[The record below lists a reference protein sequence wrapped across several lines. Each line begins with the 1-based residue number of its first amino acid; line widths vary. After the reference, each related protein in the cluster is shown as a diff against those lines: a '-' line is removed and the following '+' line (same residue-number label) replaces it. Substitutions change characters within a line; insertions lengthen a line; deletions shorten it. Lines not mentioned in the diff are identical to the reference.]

1 LLNNYNVGLS
11 VEEIINAQILVEVI
25 NEAGVLKI
33 GLPDGQ
39 VITWPSALPK
49 IISGWHYLNLSNQPQ
64 SPSKTELAK
73 LVLQEILQ
81 LE

>member
-1 LLNNYNVGLS
+1 MGLS
-11 VEEIINAQILVEVI
+11 AEEIINAQILVEVT

-33 GLPDGQ
+33 VLPGGQ
-39 VITWPSALPK
+39 VIIWPSALSK
-49 IISGWHYLNLSNQPQ
+49 ITSGPHYLNLSNQPQ